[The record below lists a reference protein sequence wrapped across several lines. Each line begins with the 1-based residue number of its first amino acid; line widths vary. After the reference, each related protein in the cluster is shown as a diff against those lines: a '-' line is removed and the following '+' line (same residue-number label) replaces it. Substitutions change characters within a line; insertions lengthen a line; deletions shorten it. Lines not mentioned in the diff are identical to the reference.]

1 MWQDEEKKMWGFR
14 DICIQFLGM
23 CTANVCVLLDGTANY
38 LRKIG
43 QVFFST
49 IFELVQY
56 NDARDPLK

>member
-1 MWQDEEKKMWGFR
+1 MWGFR